1 MGHLITDLLNE
12 RAAVMPDRTAY
23 VSPARTATFAQVREE
38 AMKVAQGLISLGL
51 RKKPVAIL
59 AEKSIECVGAIFGVA
74 YSGNFYTV
82 IDTEMPDA
90 RVDKILS
97 TLKPAAIVTVSA
109 LKDKAEAMAA
119 DNAQADG
126 PAAVLVYEELQSAA
140 LDEAA
145 VLACASR
152 ILPSD
157 IIYVLF
163 TSGSTGM
170 PKGVITSHFALSDY
184 MQRFPEMYLLDDTD
198 SYLSQAP
205 FYFVMALHEIFGPVA
220 FGATTHI
227 VPAMAY
233 MFPGTLVKYI
243 EEHKI
248 TVLNW
253 VPSALAMIV
262 NMNGFAAG
270 DLSSVRRVLFG
281 GEVMPMRVVREW
293 RKQLPH
299 AKFLNGYGATE
310 LVDGAIA
317 YWVEKDFP
325 DGATLPIG
333 KALPHMDI
341 MLLDADD
348 HLITEKHVEGE
359 ICARSASL
367 SLGYYGEPEKTAEV
381 FVQNPLNPYYEE
393 KIYRTGDLAVYNDE
407 GDLEY
412 VGRKDFQIKYMGHRI
427 ELGEI
432 EANVSAVRGITENAC
447 LYDAEKKL
455 IVLYFEGSLTE
466 KEVGKILTEDLP
478 GYMQPRR
485 IFRLEKMPH
494 NAHGK
499 IDRAGLKERMAED
512 TKSHRR

>member
-1 MGHLITDLLNE
+1 MERLITDLLDK
-12 RAAVMPDRTAY
+12 RAAEMPDRAAY
-23 VSPARTATFAQVREE
+23 VTPSRTATFAQVREE

-51 RKKPVAIL
+51 RKQPVAIL
-59 AEKSIECVGAIFGVA
+59 AEKSVECVGAIFGTA

-82 IDTEMPDA
+82 IDTEMPEA
-90 RVDKILS
+90 RVEKILG
-97 TLKPAAIVTVSA
+97 TLKPAAFVTVSA
-109 LKDKAEAMAA
+109 LKDKA
-119 DNAQADG
+119 
-126 PAAVLVYEELQSAA
+126 AAVAGDAGILIYEDLQSLP
-140 LDEAA
+140 LDEGTVQASAA
-145 VLACASR
+145 K

-170 PKGVITSHFALSDY
+170 PKGVITSHFALADY
-184 MQRFPEMYLLDDTD
+184 MQRFPDMYELREGD

-205 FYFVMALHEIFGPVA
+205 FYFVMSLHEIFGPVA
-220 FGATTHI
+220 FGAVTHV

-233 MFPGTLVKYI
+233 MFPGALVKYI

-262 NMNGFAAG
+262 NMNGFEAG
-270 DLSSVRRVLFG
+270 DLSSIRLVLFG

-299 AKFLNGYGATE
+299 AHFLNGYGATE

-317 YWVEKDFP
+317 FWVEKDYP

-341 MLLDADD
+341 MLLDAQDR
-348 HLITEKHVEGE
+348 LITEKHVEGE
-359 ICARSASL
+359 ICARSGSL

-393 KIYRTGDLAVYNDE
+393 KIYRTGDLAVYNDD

-447 LYDAEKKL
+447 LYDAEKKM
-455 IVLYFEGSLTE
+455 IVLYYEGSIDE
-466 KEVGKILTEDLP
+466 KEVGHILSEDIP
-478 GYMQPRR
+478 SYMQPRR

-512 TKSHRR
+512 TASHRT